1 MKHAARGLMAM
12 VLGFAL
18 SVLAF
23 GQFSAMEQGP
33 PGTVF
38 KSTEL
43 TKTYPA
49 DPTVSTLAVGIAGA
63 SFALALVGGLSAF
76 RLQSSVRALAW
87 MNASLLN
94 LGRRLLA
101 WARKPALM
109 SHFVTSRPALT

>member
-33 PGTVF
+33 PGPAF
-38 KSTEL
+38 ESTDL

-49 DPTVSTLAVGIAGA
+49 DPVVSTLVVGIAGA
-63 SFALALVGGLSAF
+63 SFALALVGGHMAF
-76 RLQSSVRALAW
+76 RLRYAVRTFAW
-87 MNASLLN
+87 MNTSLLN

-109 SHFVTSRPALT
+109 SHFVTSRPTSS

>member
-1 MKHAARGLMAM
+1 MKHAARGLMAV
-12 VLGFAL
+12 VLGLVL
-18 SVLAF
+18 SVFAF

-49 DPTVSTLAVGIAGA
+49 DPAVSTLVVGIAGA
-63 SFALALVGGLSAF
+63 SFALALVGGLTAF
-76 RLQSSVRALAW
+76 RLWSALRSLAW

-94 LGRRLLA
+94 IGRRLLA
-101 WARKPALM
+101 WARKPAPM
-109 SHFVTSRPALT
+109 SHFVTSRPEFT